1 MMLSP
6 QAARMGCVSTKGH
19 IRRSTRFLS
28 IGRGRRH
35 FEPSSGSRF
44 RLSTE
49 TSRAF
54 FSGLSRFKSTMA
66 AYDEGEDDNIDYRH
80 QGHVAAAKARA
91 SDATKSYDEDWM
103 INLGRDG
110 DNEWLTGPRDQEW
123 FTGVAPRDC
132 PGTYD
137 TCPLYGMIL
146 VSRIGCL
153 VGDSGMQLIYFIF
166 HFFLEGADKE
176 GTIRSLALP
185 NLSAVTREAAKEYF
199 DNSWTLYET
208 LFAGLKGEEGFYR

>member
-6 QAARMGCVSTKGH
+6 QAARMGCVSTKGQ
-19 IRRSTRFLS
+19 IRRSTRRYLS

-35 FEPSSGSRF
+35 FEPSVGSRF

-54 FSGLSRFKSTMA
+54 SAGLSRFKSTMA
-66 AYDEGEDDNIDYRH
+66 AYDEGEDDGIDYRH
-80 QGHVAAAKARA
+80 QGHVAAAKSRVSNAV
-91 SDATKSYDEDWM
+91 KPHDEDWM

-123 FTGVAPRDC
+123 FTGVAPRNC

-137 TCPLYGMIL
+137 NRLLYGMIF
-146 VSRIGCL
+146 VRCS
-153 VGDSGMQLIYFIF
+153 
-166 HFFLEGADKE
+166 
-176 GTIRSLALP
+176 
-185 NLSAVTREAAKEYF
+185 
-199 DNSWTLYET
+199 
-208 LFAGLKGEEGFYR
+208 

>member
-19 IRRSTRFLS
+19 IRRSARFLS
-28 IGRGRRH
+28 IGSGRRH
-35 FEPSSGSRF
+35 FEPAIRSRF

-54 FSGLSRFKSTMA
+54 SSGLSRFKSTMA
-66 AYDEGEDDNIDYRH
+66 AYDEGEDDKIDYRH
-80 QGHVAAAKARA
+80 QGHVAAAKVRVSVAV
-91 SDATKSYDEDWM
+91 KSHDEDWM

-132 PGTYD
+132 PGTYENRL
-137 TCPLYGMIL
+137 LYGMIV
-146 VSRIGCL
+146 VSRI
-153 VGDSGMQLIYFIF
+153 
-166 HFFLEGADKE
+166 AD
-176 GTIRSLALP
+176 AL
-185 NLSAVTREAAKEYF
+185 
-199 DNSWTLYET
+199 
-208 LFAGLKGEEGFYR
+208 